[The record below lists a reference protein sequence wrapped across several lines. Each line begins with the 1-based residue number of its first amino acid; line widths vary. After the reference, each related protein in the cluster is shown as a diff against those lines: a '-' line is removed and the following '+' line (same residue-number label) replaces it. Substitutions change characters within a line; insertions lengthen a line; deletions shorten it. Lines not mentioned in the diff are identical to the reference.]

1 MISREQIRHE
11 LADRNVMKVARAT
24 GLHFQTIRRVRDGQS
39 RMSEDTRERLSAY
52 LTERAF
58 K

>member
-1 MISREQIRHE
+1 MMSREQIRHE
-11 LADRNVMKVARAT
+11 LADRNIMKVARAT

-39 RMSEDTRERLSAY
+39 GIAEPTRERLSAY
-52 LTERAF
+52 LEERAF